1 LIKYK
6 IEPNLI
12 AVLQRLLAMYRAE
25 WIKQGILMTV
35 DLDPST
41 I

>member
-1 LIKYK
+1 
-6 IEPNLI
+6 
-12 AVLQRLLAMYRAE
+12 LQRLLAMYRAE